1 MKNYQIVLLSLAVCL
16 LTVFVQGDLL
26 VSQVTSVEEEETLA
40 EQAKQLNERS
50 ESVESAMDSL
60 MSALEIMEESHAEVL
75 QDMSKMLEAL
85 DQHLGPSLIDLS
97 NEITTNAFNIVNRG
111 MIGVEFGDV
120 TDDGIV
126 IDDVFE
132 GFPAQ
137 ESGVEAG
144 DVLVEL
150 DGVTVKNFNDPIS
163 SVVALLGNKVPG
175 SEANLTFLRD
185 GTKMEKTIELVSR
198 ARLRALNWRAPS
210 LDIYPMPTPIG
221 GGISIGNWPPRSNN
235 AFVISANKSIGIM
248 EIEEDLGH
256 YFGVEYGVL
265 ILTIPEVD
273 DFISYDPQLE
283 VGDVILEI
291 DGKSIRSASH
301 VYKHT
306 KDLIGEF
313 EVVVKRKK
321 REKTLTV
328 DAEELRFRPVLGIN

>member
-1 MKNYQIVLLSLAVCL
+1 MKNYQIGLLSFAVCL
-16 LTVFVQGDLL
+16 LTVFVQGDLM
-26 VSQVTSVEEEETLA
+26 VSQVTSVEEEEALA
-40 EQAKQLNERS
+40 ETTKQLNERS

-97 NEITTNAFNIVNRG
+97 NAFNIVNRG

-126 IDDVFE
+126 IEDVFE

-150 DGVTVKNFNDPIS
+150 DGVTVKDFNDPIS

-198 ARLRALNWRAPS
+198 ARLRASDWRAPS

-235 AFVISANKSIGIM
+235 AFVIRANKSIGIM
-248 EIEEDLGH
+248 EMEEDLGH

>member
-1 MKNYQIVLLSLAVCL
+1 MKNYQIVLLSFAVCL
-16 LTVFVQGDLL
+16 LTVFVQGDLM
-26 VSQVTSVEEEETLA
+26 VSQVTSAEEEETLA

-60 MSALEIMEESHAEVL
+60 MYALEIMEESHAEVL

-97 NEITTNAFNIVNRG
+97 NEITTHAFNIVNRG

-137 ESGVEAG
+137 ESGVESG

-150 DGVTVKNFNDPIS
+150 DGVTVKDFDDPIS

-198 ARLRALNWRAPS
+198 ARLRASDWLAPN

-221 GGISIGNWPPRSNN
+221 GGISIGNWPPRSSYTL
-235 AFVISANKSIGIM
+235 ISANKSIGIM

-265 ILTIPEVD
+265 ILTVPEVD

-291 DGKSIRSASH
+291 YGKPIRSASH

-306 KDLIGEF
+306 KDLIGEI

-328 DAEELRFRPVLGIN
+328 DAEELRFKPVLGIN

>member
-1 MKNYQIVLLSLAVCL
+1 MKNYQIVLLSLAVCF
-16 LTVFVQGDLL
+16 LTVFVQGDKM
-26 VSQVTSVEEEETLA
+26 VSQVTSDDEEKTFEERKETLD
-40 EQAKQLNERS
+40 
-50 ESVESAMDSL
+50 SVR
-60 MSALEIMEESHAEVL
+60 SALENMGASHAEVL
-75 QDMSKMLEAL
+75 KDMTKMLEAL
-85 DQHLGPSLIDLS
+85 DRHLGPSIVDLS
-97 NEITTNAFNIVNRG
+97 NEITSNALNVVNRG
-111 MIGVEFGDV
+111 MLGVEFGDV

-126 IDDVFE
+126 IEDVFE

-137 ESGVEAG
+137 EAGVEAG

-150 DGVTVKNFNDPIS
+150 DGVTVKDFDDPID
-163 SVVALLGNKVPG
+163 SVIALISNKVPG
-175 SEANLTFLRD
+175 SEVNLTFLRD
-185 GTKMEKTIELVSR
+185 GTENEKSIELVSR
-198 ARLRALNWRAPS
+198 ARLRTLGWAPPS
-210 LDIYPMPTPIG
+210 IDIYPMPTLPE
-221 GGISIGNWPPRSNN
+221 GGISIHNWQAGNN
-235 AFVISANKSIGIM
+235 AYVIGTNRGSKGIGIM

-265 ILTIPEVD
+265 ILTIAEVD
-273 DFISYDPQLE
+273 DFNSYDPQLE

-291 DGKSIRSASH
+291 HGNPIRSASH